1 MGIKKK
7 KTQTRTK
14 PGGTSV
20 RPMLNVR
27 KDTTSDRYTLVIR
40 ILRARRRGVVF
51 TPFKLLPEEFD
62 PVKGR
67 AVPNLNIREHRR
79 FVDNVNRYLR
89 HQLHEID
96 RIVSELELVGELD
109 EPAVMEFRDFLVR
122 EGLSVNTM
130 TFYLSKLR
138 AVYNRAVRGLP
149 RRAWT
154 RSRAFPSGWRR
165 RASWPWTT
173 RC

>member
-79 FVDNVNRYLR
+79 
-89 HQLHEID
+89 
-96 RIVSELELVGELD
+96 
-109 EPAVMEFRDFLVR
+109 
-122 EGLSVNTM
+122 SVPCAT
-130 TFYLSKLR
+130 SC
-138 AVYNRAVRGLP
+138 
-149 RRAWT
+149 T
-154 RSRAFPSGWRR
+154 RSTVSSRSWSSS
-165 RASWPWTT
+165 ASWTSRPLWSSGISWCA
-173 RC
+173 RG

>member
-89 HQLHEID
+89 H
-96 RIVSELELVGELD
+96 
-109 EPAVMEFRDFLVR
+109 
-122 EGLSVNTM
+122 
-130 TFYLSKLR
+130 
-138 AVYNRAVRGLP
+138 
-149 RRAWT
+149 
-154 RSRAFPSGWRR
+154 
-165 RASWPWTT
+165 
-173 RC
+173 